1 MVWREQFGDMNSVI
15 VSDAARFDEIAVSE
29 VLEHIEHP
37 GQALSALRETLAPGG
52 LIFINVPLNSPAPD
66 HIYLLRSEAEARA
79 LITSAG
85 LEIVELQLEPMTGL
99 TLVDAIRQRATV
111 SCLVIAR

>member
-85 LEIVELQLEPMTGL
+85 LEIVELQLGNCSRGWRKVL
-99 TLVDAIRQRATV
+99 AVGRGI
-111 SCLVIAR
+111 